1 MDADYGVDL
10 DEIRRVV
17 DEAEVFIVR
26 FEHVDRRLLVD
37 ARSAEGDPPMI
48 RIVRAVSSAAE
59 RYRELQQLRPKMSLP
74 EQITVFSWP
83 KQSKALRESGIWERI
98 ESRLVGLGGPDL
110 GRECEVAFDEL
121 VAAERAE
128 IVAAIRGGEG
138 FETLWERNPSS

>member
-10 DEIRRVV
+10 NEIRRVV

-26 FEHVDRRLLVD
+26 FTHLDRRLLVD
-37 ARSAEGDPPMI
+37 ARSADEDPPMI

-59 RYRELQQLRPKMSLP
+59 RYRELEQLRPKMSLP
-74 EQITVFSWP
+74 EQITVFTWP
-83 KQSKALRESGIWERI
+83 KQSKALRDSGIWGLI
-98 ESRLVGLGGPDL
+98 EARLVGVGGFDL

-128 IVAAIRGGEG
+128 ILAAIRGGEG
-138 FETLWERNPSS
+138 FETLWERNSSS